1 MRTEDDHNSRVYP
14 KRGMQIV
21 KGKGAR
27 LWDSEGKEYL
37 DMGASIG
44 ATNVGHSNHYVT
56 EAIRQ
61 QSEQLMYVYSL
72 FHNDRREQ
80 LLEKLAEITPGP
92 LTRSFLC
99 NSGTE
104 AVEAAIKFARGHT
117 KKKWIIGA
125 KRGFHGKTYGSL
137 SATWGKNYRE
147 PFEPLVPDFEHV
159 AYGDIDSLNEHIC
172 DDVAAVLLEPIQ
184 GEAGVRLP
192 PEDYLQQVREV
203 CDEHGSL
210 LIMDEVQ
217 TGFGR
222 TGKMWGFEHYSIEP
236 DIMCVAKSIA
246 GGFPMGAMIA
256 RNEIFDLPPA
266 SHSTTFGGNPLACAA
281 ALASI
286 KYIVDRRLYERA
298 TEMGDHLLA
307 RLGEINSKKIREV
320 RGMGLMVGVEL
331 KEKVKPVIMGL
342 AEKGVLAISSGSTV
356 LRFLPPLVIE
366 REQIDF
372 AVDALGE
379 LIADG

>member
-1 MRTEDDHNSRVYP
+1 MRTEDEFNSRLYP

-21 KGKGAR
+21 KGKAAR
-27 LWDSEGKEYL
+27 LWDSDGREYV

-44 ATNVGHSNHYVT
+44 VMNVGHGNAYVL
-56 EAIRQ
+56 EAVRQ
-61 QSEQLMYVYSL
+61 QSEQLMYIYSL
-72 FHNDRREQ
+72 FHNDQREK

-147 PFEPLVPDFEHV
+147 SFEPLVPGFEHV
-159 AYGDIDSLNEHIC
+159 VYGDIDSLNEHIC
-172 DDVAAVLLEPIQ
+172 DDVAAVLLEPMQ

-192 PEDYLQQVREV
+192 PDDYLQQVREV

-222 TGKMWGFEHYSIEP
+222 TGKMWGFEHYSVEP
-236 DIMCVAKSIA
+236 DIMCVAKSMA

-256 RNEIFDLPPA
+256 RDEIFDLPPA

-281 ALASI
+281 AMASI
-286 KYIVDRRLYERA
+286 RYIEDRGLCERA
-298 TEMGDHLLA
+298 AEMGNHLLT
-307 RLGEINSKKIREV
+307 RLGEIDSSKIREV
-320 RGMGLMVGVEL
+320 RGKGLMVGVEL
-331 KEKVKPVIMGL
+331 KQKVKPVIMGL

-356 LRFLPPLVIE
+356 LRFLPPLVVE
-366 REQIDF
+366 REQIDQT
-372 AVDALGE
+372 ADALGE
-379 LIADG
+379 LVGDG